1 VSFAAELLQVIYMMP
16 SLIGGKIMRIS
27 TRIQTIGL
35 LFIITLFILST
46 SSLPAAEIKIVG
58 HRGAAGLMPENTL
71 SGFKKAIEI
80 GVDAIELDVHLTVDN
95 VVVVTHDYRLNQAL
109 TRDPQGHWIKKRP
122 LIKDLTLAQV
132 QAYDVGRLKDTSK
145 YARKYPIRRDIDG
158 EYIPTLRE
166 VIKLLKKTNKKI
178 VLIIEIK
185 TSPVKPSVSNSP
197 KLVASAVATIL
208 NEERFMDRTRVISFD
223 WRSLRYI
230 REIMPG
236 VRTAHLTSA
245 SKRFDTIQKNKPGAS
260 PWLAGLDIDDYDS
273 IPQAIKAVGGQC
285 WTSNYAHANGNGRGM
300 TPMLVQQAH
309 DLGLDVYV
317 WTLNRE
323 SDMHRMIEGNVDG
336 IITDRPDVL
345 KSILTR

>member
-1 VSFAAELLQVIYMMP
+1 LSFAAESLPGIYMTP
-16 SLIGGKIMRIS
+16 IRIGGKSMRIS

-35 LFIITLFILST
+35 FFIIALFILST
-46 SSLPAAEIKIVG
+46 SSVPAAEIKIVG

-71 SGFKKAIEI
+71 SGFRKAIEI
-80 GVDAIELDVHLTVDN
+80 GVDAIELDVHLTFDN
-95 VVVVTHDYRLNQAL
+95 VVVVTHDYRLNRAL
-109 TRDPQGHWIKKRP
+109 TRAPQGHWIKKRP

-166 VIKLLKKTNKKI
+166 VIKLLKKSNNNTD
-178 VLIIEIK
+178 LIIEIK
-185 TSPVKPSVSNSP
+185 TTPVKSGVSSSP
-197 KLVASAVATIL
+197 KLVAGAVAQIL
-208 NEERFMDRTRVISFD
+208 NEERFMERARVISFD
-223 WRSLRYI
+223 WRNLRYI

-245 SKRFDTIQKNKPGAS
+245 SNRFDTIQINKPGAS
-260 PWLAGLDIDDYDS
+260 PWLAGIDIDDYDS
-273 IPQAIKAVGGQC
+273 IPRAIKAVGGQS
-285 WTSNYAHANGNGRGM
+285 WASNYAHANGNGRGM

-309 DLGLDVYV
+309 NLGLDVFV

-323 SDMHRMIEGNVDG
+323 SDMNLMIEGNVDG
-336 IITDRPDVL
+336 IITDRPDLL

>member
-1 VSFAAELLQVIYMMP
+1 VTP
-16 SLIGGKIMRIS
+16 SRIEGKIMRIS
-27 TRIQTIGL
+27 IRVQTIGS
-35 LFIITLFILST
+35 LFIIALFILSV
-46 SSLPAAEIKIVG
+46 SSAPAAEIMIVG

-71 SGFKKAIEI
+71 SGFRKAIEI
-80 GVDAIELDVHLTVDN
+80 GVDAIELDVHLTADN
-95 VVVVTHDYRLNQAL
+95 VMVVTHDYRLNSAL
-109 TRDPQGHWIKKRP
+109 TRDPQGRWIKKRP

-166 VIKLLKKTNKKI
+166 VIKLLKKANEKT

-185 TSPVKPSVSNSP
+185 TSPVKSRISNSP
-197 KLVASAVATIL
+197 KLVAGAVTKIL
-208 NEERFMDRTRVISFD
+208 NEEGFADRARVISFD
-223 WRSLRYI
+223 WRSLGYI

-236 VRTAHLTSA
+236 VLTGHLTSA
-245 SKRFDTIQKNKPGAS
+245 SNRFDTIQKNKPGAS
-260 PWLAGLDIDDYDS
+260 PWLAGIDIDDYDS

-285 WTSNYAHANGNGRGM
+285 WVSNHAHANVNGRGM
-300 TPMLVQQAH
+300 TSMLVQQAN

-323 SDMHRMIEGNVDG
+323 PDMHRMIEGNVDG
-336 IITDRPDVL
+336 IITDRPDLL